1 MRLCPTSLLTD
12 SDLRFR
18 YLVELSLLVPLL
30 LELGL
35 VELSLELLELGL
47 VELSLLLPVLLL
59 PLFAPLE
66 LLPLLP
72 EPMPLDELLPVL
84 PAPEE

>member
-18 YLVELSLLVPLL
+18 YLVVLSLLVPLLL

-66 LLPLLP
+66 LLP
-72 EPMPLDELLPVL
+72 EPMPLDELLPVP

>member
-1 MRLCPTSLLTD
+1 M
-12 SDLRFR
+12 
-18 YLVELSLLVPLL
+18 LSLVPLVPLL

-35 VELSLELLELGL
+35 VLSLE
-47 VELSLLLPVLLL
+47 LLPVLLL

-66 LLPLLP
+66 LLP
-72 EPMPLDELLPVL
+72 EPMPLEELLPVL